1 MAQIASDSDNQNFTG
16 AFNADS
22 RLAVRFYVKPVP
34 NNFETQAQ
42 GRPIFTDVD
51 FVEIFVPGDN
61 NTVID
66 QPVREDHKKRF
77 PLQWAHFMN
86 KHANDPREIGTPLS
100 AWPQVTASQVEEFRA
115 LKFFT
120 VDSIANAS
128 DQNIQ
133 RVGMLAGMSPYAFR
147 EKAQQFLKIAS
158 GVAVANDAEKHA
170 KEAEAKNAELTR
182 QLAENNA
189 KLQLMQEQMA
199 QLLESSA
206 KPAKRGPKPKE
217 KAEEV

>member
-1 MAQIASDSDNQNFTG
+1 MIASDADNPNFTG
-16 AFNADS
+16 AHNPDS

-34 NNFETQAQ
+34 NNFETAAQ

-61 NTVID
+61 NTIID

-77 PLQWAHFMN
+77 PLQWAHFVN
-86 KHANDPREIGTPLS
+86 KHSNDAREIGTPLS
-100 AWPQVTASQVEEFRA
+100 QWPQVSAAQVEEFRA
-115 LKFFT
+115 MKFFT
-120 VDSIANAS
+120 VDAVANAS

-133 RVGMLAGMSPYAFR
+133 RIGMIAGMSPFAFR
-147 EKAQQFLKIAS
+147 EKAQQYLKIAS
-158 GVAVANDAEKHA
+158 GVAVANEAEKHYQ
-170 KEAEAKNAELTR
+170 EAEAKNQELTR

-189 KLQLMQEQMA
+189 KIQLMQEQMA
-199 QLLESSA
+199 QLLESSV
-206 KPAKRGPKPKE
+206 KPAKRGPKPKV